1 MAQKRPAENV
11 IDRNNGAAALTG
23 AAADGIIIR
32 GIGGIYTVA
41 CGDAL
46 YDCKA
51 RGIFRLESI
60 KPMVGDLVK
69 ISPDR
74 EDGSG
79 FVITE
84 IKPRKNSLVRPAVA
98 NVDCVLFIIAA
109 ANPKPDLTLLDK
121 LLLSVRQ
128 KGAGVILVI
137 NKSDIDRKE
146 AKSLKDE
153 YESAVDGGVFIASL
167 EGKDAEKDAEKIK
180 SAIPR
185 GVTVLCGQSGVGKS
199 TLTNKLLLRKA
210 MATGGLSAKTER
222 GRHTTRH
229 SELFDAG
236 DGKYVI
242 DSPGFSFF
250 DAFNVAPKE
259 LADLYKEFDNR
270 GLCRFQDCSHT
281 GEPDCCVGELLE
293 KGILSPG
300 RYGRYK
306 EIYKELLAKEKNKY
320 R

>member
-1 MAQKRPAENV
+1 MTDTKQVPNRLKMPAE
-11 IDRNNGAAALTG
+11 
-23 AAADGIIIR
+23 GIIIR

-41 CGDAL
+41 CGGSVCDA
-46 YDCKA
+46 KA
-51 RGIFRLESI
+51 RGIFRLTSI
-60 KPMVGDLVK
+60 KPMVGDIVTVA
-69 ISPDR
+69 PDR

-79 FVITE
+79 YVITE

-128 KGAGVILVI
+128 KGADVILVI
-137 NKSDIDRKE
+137 NKSDIDE
-146 AKSLKDE
+146 AAAGNLKKE
-153 YESAVDGGVFIASL
+153 YENAVGGGVFIVSL
-167 EGKDAEKDAEKIK
+167 EGAGAENDAEKIRM
-180 SAIPR
+180 ALVP

-199 TLTNKLLLRKA
+199 TLTNKLLSRNA
-210 MATGGLSAKTER
+210 MQTGGLSAKTER

-229 SELFDAG
+229 SELFDTG
-236 DGKYVI
+236 DGRYVI

-250 DAFNVAPKE
+250 DAFDIAPRE
-259 LADLYKEFDNR
+259 LAEYYPEFDGK

-281 GEPDCCVGELLE
+281 GEPGCCVKELLE
-293 KGILSPG
+293 SGTLAAG
-300 RYGRYK
+300 RYERYK

-320 R
+320 K